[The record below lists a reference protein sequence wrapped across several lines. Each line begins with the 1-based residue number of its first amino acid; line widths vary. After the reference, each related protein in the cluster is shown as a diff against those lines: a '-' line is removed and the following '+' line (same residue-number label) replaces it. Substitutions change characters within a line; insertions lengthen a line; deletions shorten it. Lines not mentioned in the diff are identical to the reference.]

1 MHANALQGQS
11 GIHED
16 EIMGVSLDA
25 SLAKEE
31 AAEQD
36 VVRQLRLRA
45 ASLERD
51 LLQRSLDGLAPNSK
65 VRCPLAPCAMPSS
78 LCNTFTPLQ
87 CLHPSAMPLCLCIM
101 RECVNFIRVGIDPHG
116 CMCSFH

>member
-1 MHANALQGQS
+1 VHADSSQGQS

-16 EIMGVSLDA
+16 EVLGVSLDVT
-25 SLAKEE
+25 LAKEE

-36 VVRQLRLRA
+36 VLSQLRHRA

-65 VRCPLAPCAMPSS
+65 V
-78 LCNTFTPLQ
+78 Q
-87 CLHPSAMPLCLCIM
+87 CLHTLSASCINVQTSLVLALILM
-101 RECVNFIRVGIDPHG
+101 SVCATFIVYK
-116 CMCSFH
+116 SNSL